1 MSEPQAQ
8 PQSQVP
14 EFIRVEGNSVF
25 FYCSVEEETVR
36 ELITVMKRV
45 EHELFSGLLKLG
57 LWDTVPTIHLH
68 VKSDGG
74 DLYSG
79 LAAFDF
85 LKSMRASVHTHAEG
99 CVASA
104 ATLIFLGG
112 QTRTVCPNAYILIH
126 QISNELWGKFEEL
139 KDSMKQCER
148 LMKHLKRVYLRETK
162 IPEEKL
168 DALLRRDMYL
178 SYKKCRRYEVC

>member
-1 MSEPQAQ
+1 
-8 PQSQVP
+8 
-14 EFIRVEGNSVF
+14 
-25 FYCSVEEETVR
+25 
-36 ELITVMKRV
+36 
-45 EHELFSGLLKLG
+45 
-57 LWDTVPTIHLH
+57 
-68 VKSDGG
+68 
-74 DLYSG
+74 
-79 LAAFDF
+79 
-85 LKSMRASVHTHAEG
+85 MRASVHTHAEG